1 MVEFFQTNREIVFF
15 IYGQAFF
22 ILGIAVALR
31 SRQRS
36 QIAFAKHLWLLAAF
50 GIVHGVYEWGII
62 FIPIQ
67 QTYLTPDAINFL
79 RLVELLL
86 ETLSF
91 FALFQFGVEL
101 IAPRWR
107 LAPTAL
113 WLIWGGGILA
123 LHFFVKPEFTQFRNI
138 GDALARYLLGAPG
151 AALAAWGLH
160 QQARQATQMAL
171 PRIARYFDIAA
182 LAFAAY
188 ALVASV
194 VPRSDFFPAS
204 IWNYDFLL
212 ATIGVPAAIFR
223 ALCGIVIAYAI
234 IRGLDIFDIEAER
247 QLEDATRTRAI
258 AADRERI
265 GRELHDGIIQSL
277 YAAGLTLE
285 DAALTIDEDAA
296 RARQKIAGAI
306 DALNRTIHDIR
317 AYILNLRAE
326 ATPSDWTTRLA
337 DLVRLFRV
345 QTLINAELK
354 IEGAPRDGLDK
365 TRCSELLAIVREALI
380 NARKH
385 ARASHVE
392 IRVAYRPTELEL
404 AVSDNGVGFAPET
417 SLRDLGARQG
427 LRNMRERANLIGG
440 RLEIDSAL
448 GRGAT
453 IRVIVPCGKD

>member
-1 MVEFFQTNREIVFF
+1 VVEFFQSNREIVFF

-22 ILGIAVALR
+22 ILGLAVALR

-67 QTYLTPDAINFL
+67 QTYLAPDTINLL
-79 RLVELLL
+79 RLIELLL

-101 IAPRWR
+101 TAPRLR

-113 WLIWGGGILA
+113 LLIWCAALLA
-123 LHFFVKPEFTQFRNI
+123 LQIFVQPDLTRFRII
-138 GDALARYLLGAPG
+138 GDTLARYLLGAPG

-160 QQARQATQMAL
+160 RQARQAAQIAS
-171 PRIARYFDIAA
+171 PRIARYFEIAA
-182 LAFAAY
+182 LAFALY

-204 IWNYDFLL
+204 IWNYDVLL

-223 ALCGIVIAYAI
+223 AACGIVIAAAI
-234 IRGLDIFDIEAER
+234 IRGLDIFDVETER
-247 QLEDATRTRAI
+247 QLDDAARTRAV

-277 YAAGLTLE
+277 YGAGLTLE

-296 RARQKIAGAI
+296 RARQKIASAI
-306 DALNRTIHDIR
+306 DALNRTIRDIR
-317 AYILNLRAE
+317 AYILDLRAE
-326 ATPSDWTTRLA
+326 ATPTDWTTRLA
-337 DLVRLFRV
+337 DIVRLFRV
-345 QTLINAELK
+345 QTLIDAELK
-354 IEGAPRDGLDK
+354 IEGAPRKSLDK

-392 IRVAYRPTELEL
+392 IRVRYHPTELEL

-417 SLRDLGARQG
+417 MLRDLGARQG
-427 LRNMRERANLIGG
+427 LRNMRERAHLIGG

-453 IRVIVPCGKD
+453 IRVLVPCDKD